1 MLVYVAFLLVL
12 FSGQSTP
19 CHNKE
24 ECNHSGVGCS
34 NGFQVD
40 CVGHQCT
47 CVQNHHHEE
56 VHKCNKSK
64 VIEAILIGH
73 PLHVPHIDCVHHQ
86 LTTHSLVYNYCG
98 NNSTTSWKRGQRVED
113 YCNAHPHVT
122 DEYKPIS
129 TFHGHDFHGDSGITA
144 IFLSCESNGI
154 KIATEL
160 CNNPPLIYSLGDHPL
175 TNHLPAAHDF
185 YFIAW

>member
-1 MLVYVAFLLVL
+1 MI
-12 FSGQSTP
+12 
-19 CHNKE
+19 N
-24 ECNHSGVGCS
+24 
-34 NGFQVD
+34 D
-40 CVGHQCT
+40 
-47 CVQNHHHEE
+47 HEE